1 MLYDEDDYP
10 DPSAFKPERF
20 IKDGQLDPN
29 VRDPAMIAFGFGRRL
44 VVLIMLKL
52 RVMETDRKGKKNTQI
67 MPWQPLSH
75 FYALAYC
82 SLCSGD
88 LQSFQICG

>member
-52 RVMETDRKGKKNTQI
+52 RVMGTNRKGKKK
-67 MPWQPLSH
+67 H
-75 FYALAYC
+75 ADYVLATT
-82 SLCSGD
+82 
-88 LQSFQICG
+88 